1 MMTGSKVVNLNITMS
16 KMNLSM
22 DNSINNN
29 NNKSNPKIQ
38 SIHNLDT

>member
-16 KMNLSM
+16 KLNLSM
-22 DNSINNN
+22 DSSI
-29 NNKSNPKIQ
+29 NNKSNPKMQ

>member
-29 NNKSNPKIQ
+29 KSNPKIQ